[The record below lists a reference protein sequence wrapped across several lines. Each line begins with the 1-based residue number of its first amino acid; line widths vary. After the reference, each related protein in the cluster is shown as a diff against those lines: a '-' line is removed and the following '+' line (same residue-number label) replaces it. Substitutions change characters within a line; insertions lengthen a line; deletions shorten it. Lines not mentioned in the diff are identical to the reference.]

1 MGPHGP
7 FELKIGMTGHYW
19 MKITKMKV
27 PSEID
32 RWGEGV
38 VVTSSK
44 IIKFPYAM
52 HSLYRT
58 TYGLLAHMYI
68 PYYT

>member
-1 MGPHGP
+1 MRPHDP
-7 FELKIGMTGHYW
+7 FELKIGMTGHCW
-19 MKITKMKV
+19 MKV

-32 RWGEGV
+32 GWGEGV

-44 IIKFPYAM
+44 MLKFPYTI

-58 TYGLLAHMYI
+58 LCTL
-68 PYYT
+68 